1 MTVKRLIL
9 EIESRREWAIQNL
22 YASTM
27 KREFNAGVV
36 SQTDLEEIDA
46 EIDSYSRAEQF
57 YNDMLFEI
65 DCILKGGVDNAE

>member
-9 EIESRREWAIQNL
+9 EIEARREWATQNL

-46 EIDSYSRAEQF
+46 EIDTYSRAEKF

-65 DCILKGGVDNAE
+65 DCILNGDTEL